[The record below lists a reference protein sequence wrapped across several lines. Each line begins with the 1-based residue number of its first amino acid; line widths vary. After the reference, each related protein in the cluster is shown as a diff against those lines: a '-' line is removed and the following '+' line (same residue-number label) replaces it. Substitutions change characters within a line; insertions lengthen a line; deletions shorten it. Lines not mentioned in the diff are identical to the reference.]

1 MTQNEHLE
9 DDAELYALGL
19 TDPDRSPA
27 IEAHLASCAECR
39 TRVVAAEASAAE
51 LAGALPPMPAA
62 RPERRRFVSA
72 LAAAAA
78 VAFAA
83 TAAFEGYTAHTATT
97 QLAQTDTALIAMASS
112 HFGHTTLTSEPGVV
126 AKAMYARDGA
136 WCYVVASGVGEHA
149 HLVMYRNGTA
159 RDLGQLSD
167 SRASTLFVRGAGR
180 VSEITIVADGRT
192 IASGRPVY

>member
-1 MTQNEHLE
+1 MTQNDHLE

-19 TDPDRSPA
+19 TDPDHSPA

-62 RPERRRFVSA
+62 RPQRRSFVSG

-83 TAAFEGYTAHTATT
+83 TAAFEGYTAHAATT

-112 HFGHTTLTSEPGVV
+112 HFGHTTLTSAPGVI
-126 AKAMYARDGA
+126 AKAIYARDGA

-149 HLVMYRNGTA
+149 HLVMYRNGIA
-159 RDLGQLSD
+159 RDIGQLSGG
-167 SRASTLFVRGAGR
+167 RPSTMFVRGAGR
-180 VSEITIVADGRT
+180 VAEITIVADGHT
-192 IASGRPVY
+192 MASGRPVY